1 MKIQGFDHLVLN
13 VQDLDRSLNF
23 YGQVLGLKVL
33 RLDEFRRREVPFP
46 SVRISSD
53 ALIDLVQGPRP
64 PDGANVDHFCLIIEP
79 TDMDKLPMELEALG
93 IEVIR
98 DVGRRWGAHG
108 WGLSLNIKDPDGNSI
123 ELKCHPPGFS

>member
-13 VQDLDRSLNF
+13 VQDLDRSLRF
-23 YGQVLGLKVL
+23 YEEVLGLKIL
-33 RLDEFRRREVPFP
+33 RLDEFRRGDVPFP
-46 SVRISSD
+46 SVRISCD
-53 ALIDLVQGPRP
+53 ALIDLVQASPSE
-64 PDGANVDHFCLIIEP
+64 GANVDHFCLIIEP
-79 TDMDKLPMELEALG
+79 TDMDNLRMELEALG